1 LSIRP
6 TTGLRR
12 LHNQLPQRP
21 DNNPTKGCSEM
32 TNSSTNSATAS
43 SNHYDYI
50 IVGAGSAGCVLAN
63 RLSREASRR
72 VLLLEAGGKDSS
84 PLIHIPLGFAFL
96 MKHPKLGWGYA
107 TEPEPNM
114 HHRRISWPRGK
125 VLGGTS
131 CINGMVYIRGQRE
144 DYDHW
149 SSLGNNG
156 WSYDEVLP
164 YFKRSEHKAEGADA
178 FHGYG
183 GPLWVEAVADAQK
196 LELADMFIEA
206 SIQRG
211 LPYNEDFNGY
221 SQEGVGYYQTNIR
234 KGRRQSTARTF
245 LRDCKNRPN
254 LTIVTGALCE
264 RILLEDGAA
273 VGVEYRINAR
283 KGSRL
288 ERAYASG
295 EVILCGGVI
304 NSPQLLELSG
314 IGDGQRLAALGVKVN
329 HHLPGVG
336 ENLQDHL
343 TVNVQQGLHDVA
355 TFYEES
361 RPLAMLGNLFKY
373 FFKGGGL
380 LAHPAA
386 QVGVFF
392 RTADDATRPD
402 AQVHFA
408 PAASEPDNKGNLKP
422 KPGTTATVCYLRP
435 ESRGSVHIR
444 STDPATAPSI
454 RANYLD
460 TENDR
465 RAIVAAVRRVRELFT
480 APALAKNLG
489 TEFRPGPLVQS
500 DEQILDYVRAEGES
514 VYHPVGTCKMG
525 TDDMAVVDA
534 RLRVHGVKRLRVAD
548 ASIMPQLISGNTNA
562 PVIMIAEKCADMVLQ
577 DAGVKV
583 TLPQGLQQE
592 TTRARKSRASAT
604 AQ

>member
-1 LSIRP
+1 M
-6 TTGLRR
+6 TT
-12 LHNQLPQRP
+12 
-21 DNNPTKGCSEM
+21 
-32 TNSSTNSATAS
+32 STTS
-43 SNHYDYI
+43 YDYI
-50 IVGAGSAGCVLAN
+50 IVGAGSAGCALAY
-63 RLSREASRR
+63 RLSREASRK

-96 MKHPKLGWGYA
+96 MKNPKVGWCYE

-114 HHRRISWPRGK
+114 HHRRIAWPRGK

-149 SSLGNNG
+149 SKLGNTG
-156 WSYDEVLP
+156 WSYEEVLP
-164 YFKRSEHKAEGADA
+164 YFKRSEHKAEGANE
-178 FHGYG
+178 FHGSG
-183 GPLWVEAVADAQK
+183 GPLWVEGVADEQK

-206 SIQRG
+206 AIQRG
-211 LPYNEDFNGY
+211 LPYNEDFNGP
-221 SQEGVGYYQTNIR
+221 SQEGAGYYHANIR

-245 LRDCKNRPN
+245 LRDCKTRPN
-254 LTIVTGALCE
+254 LTIITGALCQ

-273 VGVEYRINAR
+273 VGVEYRVSSR
-283 KGSRL
+283 KETRL
-288 ERAYASG
+288 ERAYTSG

-314 IGDGQRLAALGVKVN
+314 IGDQQHLQSLGLEVN

-343 TVNVQQGLHDVA
+343 TINVQQGLHNVA

-373 FFKGGGL
+373 FFKGTGL

-392 RTADDATRPD
+392 RTGDKVKRPD
-402 AQVHFA
+402 AQIHFA

-422 KPGTTATVCYLRP
+422 TPGTTATVCYLRP

-444 STDPATAPSI
+444 SVDPTVAPSI
-454 RANYLD
+454 RANYLN

-465 RAIVAAVRRVRELFT
+465 NAIVAAFRRVREIFT
-480 APALAKNLG
+480 APALAKYLG
-489 TEFRPGPLVQS
+489 REFRPGPLAQT
-500 DEQILDYVRAEGES
+500 DEQILDYVRAEAES

-525 TDDMAVVDA
+525 SDDMAVVDE
-534 RLRVHGVKRLRVAD
+534 RLRVHGVQRLRVAD

-562 PVIMIAEKCADMVLQ
+562 TAIMIAEKCADMVLQ

-583 TLPQGLQQE
+583 TLPQGLRE
-592 TTRARKSRASAT
+592 EATRKVRKARTTAD